1 MVGSFPPSPLVA
13 LRLQSLLG
21 RWEPTLLWNHYTH
34 QHPKRRMKS
43 SVIASVRL
51 CYADAL
57 ACPVPTK
64 IVLAP
69 EVHISKMILLRTAT
83 RGLAPQ
89 GNSSLHVV
97 AGPIVISGEHTALA
111 YVMGECKQT
120 FWQVRDLDQGPTNQ
134 KYRECTTDDA
144 QSLFLKWGLCA
155 GPKWTLLSYVSETGK
170 R

>member
-1 MVGSFPPSPLVA
+1 MVGSFPP
-13 LRLQSLLG
+13 
-21 RWEPTLLWNHYTH
+21 
-34 QHPKRRMKS
+34 
-43 SVIASVRL
+43 
-51 CYADAL
+51 
-57 ACPVPTK
+57 

-120 FWQVRDLDQGPTNQ
+120 WVLKKSVRKGISSPESRYGRRSSLLVGGVRLRSCR
-134 KYRECTTDDA
+134 RE
-144 QSLFLKWGLCA
+144 GLWWSTEEA
-155 GPKWTLLSYVSETGK
+155 D
-170 R
+170 